1 MFLKNFNSVFCSII
15 LVSIMSCGNDKKSQF
30 ELPSLFSDGMVLQR
44 DTLVSVTGKYFP
56 NQKID
61 ISCSWGFDTTTF
73 SDANGNWKIHLK
85 TNSAIK
91 AQTMILSSENDIHK
105 INDILLGEVWIAAGQ
120 SNMEMTFDYCCNSTD
135 SSDSE
140 IKSAYYP
147 KIRMYNVKKTLSV
160 KPLESTEGEWVS
172 AVGNNISNFSAVGY
186 FFAKKLHKDLDI
198 PIGII
203 HASWGGSGLQSWTNK
218 NVLKNFDGYTQKL
231 KNIEQDSLKYK
242 KTKQW
247 YEGFENIQSGS
258 GAWDLYL
265 SSDILPDT
273 IEYFNFVGPKWKKLD
288 DLGKRDIVN
297 YSQVSKYWNELD
309 DENIVRHLMNNPNF
323 SGALLFKNKFNI
335 DSISSIEY
343 NIIIGPNEG
352 APFKLWE
359 YDIYING
366 EKQGSSLIDIKDNK
380 YSFIKELQSYKIDP
394 KALKI
399 GENSIFIRILGYAS
413 LGDIKIKTSND
424 ELIPFLKDWRVK
436 LLAEETSQINNYNY
450 PYTAFYNYEN
460 IEVNYNDIPE
470 KYFLNHNMPSILYN
484 GMLHPL
490 LNYTV
495 KGIIWYQG
503 ENNVNDP
510 AEYKA
515 IFTEMVKDLRTSF
528 GSQIPFYFAQ
538 IANYFNYGGKLS
550 SFRQMQLD
558 LLQIINTGM
567 VVTLDIGE
575 NYDIHPSNKH
585 DVGNR
590 FALLA
595 LNRTY
600 GLKIVDSGPVLNELG
615 FDGKYVNLYFK
626 NTGAGLKITDYGKPC
641 FEIAG
646 EDKKYFES
654 DVNVYKNFLQLSSNY
669 VQNPKFVR
677 YAWSDTAKA
686 TLFNIEGLPA
696 SPFSSEYM
704 EDINR

>member
-1 MFLKNFNSVFCSII
+1 
-15 LVSIMSCGNDKKSQF
+15 
-30 ELPSLFSDGMVLQR
+30 
-44 DTLVSVTGKYFP
+44 
-56 NQKID
+56 
-61 ISCSWGFDTTTF
+61 
-73 SDANGNWKIHLK
+73 
-85 TNSAIK
+85 
-91 AQTMILSSENDIHK
+91 
-105 INDILLGEVWIAAGQ
+105 
-120 SNMEMTFDYCCNSTD
+120 
-135 SSDSE
+135 
-140 IKSAYYP
+140 
-147 KIRMYNVKKTLSV
+147 MY
-160 KPLESTEGEWVS
+160 
-172 AVGNNISNFSAVGY
+172 
-186 FFAKKLHKDLDI
+186 
-198 PIGII
+198 
-203 HASWGGSGLQSWTNK
+203 
-218 NVLKNFDGYTQKL
+218 
-231 KNIEQDSLKYK
+231 
-242 KTKQW
+242 
-247 YEGFENIQSGS
+247 
-258 GAWDLYL
+258 
-265 SSDILPDT
+265 
-273 IEYFNFVGPKWKKLD
+273 
-288 DLGKRDIVN
+288 KR
-297 YSQVSKYWNELD
+297 Q
-309 DENIVRHLMNNPNF
+309 
-323 SGALLFKNKFNI
+323 
-335 DSISSIEY
+335 
-343 NIIIGPNEG
+343 
-352 APFKLWE
+352 
-359 YDIYING
+359 
-366 EKQGSSLIDIKDNK
+366 
-380 YSFIKELQSYKIDP
+380 
-394 KALKI
+394 
-399 GENSIFIRILGYAS
+399 
-413 LGDIKIKTSND
+413 
-424 ELIPFLKDWRVK
+424 
-436 LLAEETSQINNYNY
+436 
-450 PYTAFYNYEN
+450 
-460 IEVNYNDIPE
+460 
-470 KYFLNHNMPSILYN
+470 
-484 GMLHPL
+484 L

-510 AEYKA
+510 AEYRA

-626 NTGAGLKITDYGKPC
+626 NAGAGLKITDYGKPC

-704 EDINR
+704 EDINPVSYTHLTLPTN

>member
-1 MFLKNFNSVFCSII
+1 
-15 LVSIMSCGNDKKSQF
+15 MSCENDKDSQF

-44 DTLVSVTGKYFP
+44 DTLVSIIGKYFP

-73 SDANGNWKIHLK
+73 SDVNGNWRIHLK
-85 TNSAIK
+85 TNSASK
-91 AQTMILSSENDIHK
+91 AQTIILSSDNDIYN
-105 INDILLGEVWIAAGQ
+105 INDILLGEVWVASGQ
-120 SNMEMTFDYCCNSTD
+120 SNMEHTFNYCCNSTD
-135 SSDSE
+135 NSDSE
-140 IKSAYYP
+140 INSAHYP
-147 KIRMYNVKKTLSV
+147 DIRMFNVKKTLSV
-160 KPLESTEGEWVS
+160 TPLYDTQGEWVS
-172 AVGNNISNFSAVGY
+172 AIGKNIIDFSAVGY
-186 FFAKKLHKDLDI
+186 FFAKKLHKNLDI

-203 HASWGGSGLQSWTNK
+203 HSSWGSSGLQSWTNK
-218 NVLKNFDGYTQKL
+218 DVLKNFDGYTQKL
-231 KNIEQDSLKYK
+231 NNIEQDSLKYK

-247 YEGFENIQSGS
+247 YERFEKIQSGS
-258 GAWDLYL
+258 GAWDLFL

-273 IEYFNFVGPKWKKLD
+273 VGYFNFVGPKWEKLD
-288 DLGKRDIVN
+288 DLGRSDIVN

-309 DENIVRHLMNNPNF
+309 DENIIKPLLNNPKF

-343 NIIIGPNEG
+343 NIIIGPDEEV
-352 APFKLWE
+352 PFKLWE

-366 EKQGSSLIDIKDNK
+366 EKQGSSLIDIKNNE
-380 YSFIKELQSYKIDP
+380 YSFIKELRSYIIDP

-460 IEVNYNDIPE
+460 IEVNYNDISE

-490 LNYTV
+490 LDFTV

-503 ENNVNDP
+503 ENNVNNP
-510 AEYKA
+510 AEYRS

-538 IANYFNYGGKLS
+538 LANYFNYGGKLS
-550 SFRQMQLD
+550 LFRQMQLD
-558 LLQIINTGM
+558 LLNIKNTGM

-600 GLKIVDSGPVLNELG
+600 GLKFVDSGPVLNELD

-626 NTGAGLKITDYGKPC
+626 NIGDGLKIIDDFKPC

-646 EDKKYFES
+646 EDKIYFES
-654 DVNVYKNFLQLSSNY
+654 DVNVYRSFLQLSSSY

-677 YAWSDTAKA
+677 YAWSDTTKA

>member
-1 MFLKNFNSVFCSII
+1 
-15 LVSIMSCGNDKKSQF
+15 MSCGNDKKSQF

-44 DTLVSVTGKYFP
+44 DTLVSIIGKYFP

-73 SDANGNWKIHLK
+73 SDANGNWRLHLK
-85 TNSAIK
+85 TNSASE
-91 AQTMILSSENDIHK
+91 AQTIILSSDNDIYK
-105 INDILLGEVWIAAGQ
+105 INDILLGEVWVASGQ
-120 SNMEMTFDYCCNSTD
+120 SNMEHTFNYCCNSTD
-135 SSDSE
+135 SSDGE
-140 IKSAYYP
+140 INSAHYSD
-147 KIRMYNVKKTLSV
+147 IRMFNVKKTLSLN
-160 KPLESTEGEWVS
+160 PLHDTQGEWVS
-172 AVGNNISNFSAVGY
+172 AIGKNIIDFSAVGY

-218 NVLKNFDGYTQKL
+218 NVLKNFDGYAQKL

-242 KTKQW
+242 KTMQW
-247 YEGFENIQSGS
+247 YEGFEKIQSGS
-258 GAWDLYL
+258 GAWDLFL

-273 IEYFNFVGPKWKKLD
+273 VGYFNFVGPKWEKLD
-288 DLGKRDIVN
+288 YLGKSDIVN
-297 YSQVSKYWNELD
+297 YLQVSKFWNKLD
-309 DENIVRHLMNNPNF
+309 DENIIKSLLNNPKF
-323 SGALLFKNKFNI
+323 SGALLFKNNFNI

-343 NIIIGPNEG
+343 NIIIGPDGE

-366 EKQGSSLIDIKDNK
+366 EKQGSSLIDIKDNE
-380 YSFIKELQSYKIDP
+380 YSFIKKLQSYKINP

-413 LGDIKIKTSND
+413 LGDIKVKTSKD
-424 ELIPFLKDWRVK
+424 ELIPLLKDWRVK

-460 IEVNYNDIPE
+460 IEMNYNDISE

-490 LNYTV
+490 LDYTV

-503 ENNVNDP
+503 ENNVNNP
-510 AEYKA
+510 AEYEV
-515 IFTEMVKDLRTSF
+515 IFTEMVKDLRKSF

-538 IANYFNYGGKLS
+538 LANYFNYGGKLS
-550 SFRQMQLD
+550 LFRQMQLD
-558 LLQIINTGM
+558 LLKIKNTGM

-600 GLKIVDSGPVLNELG
+600 GLKFVDSGPVLNELD
-615 FDGKYVNLYFK
+615 FDGKYANLYFK
-626 NTGAGLKITDYGKPC
+626 NIGDGLKITDDCRPC

-646 EDKKYFES
+646 EDKIYLES
-654 DVNVYKNFLQLSSNY
+654 DVNVYNNFLQLSSNY

-686 TLFNIEGLPA
+686 ILFNIEGLPA